1 MSKVLKTNLQVVLV
15 SGKDKKVKTLTNAI
29 AQVSDEQAKKL
40 GEIMVELAPND
51 AHLEHVKS
59 VETKSY

>member
-40 GEIMVELAPND
+40 GEIMAALAPND
-51 AHLEHVKS
+51 AHLEQVKS

>member
-40 GEIMVELAPND
+40 GEIMVALAPND
-51 AHLEHVKS
+51 THLEQVKS

>member
-29 AQVSDEQAKKL
+29 AQISDEQAKKL
-40 GEIMVELAPND
+40 GEIMVALAPSD
-51 AHLEHVKS
+51 THLEQVKS